1 MAHGC
6 CFLTSR
12 FLLVMFVK
20 HSKAMQPLIWVD
32 GLYHPFTINLGMVYY
47 CLTNITRG
55 IQTASPA
62 AKGATAATAANRI
75 RRTREAIDATS
86 ERVVEKKSWCFW
98 APRAHQNQA
107 FLVEIFAIGDPLC
120 KGSVMVD
127 D

>member
-1 MAHGC
+1 MGWWFIPPIYD
-6 CFLTSR
+6 CF
-12 FLLVMFVK
+12 
-20 HSKAMQPLIWVD
+20 
-32 GLYHPFTINLGMVYY
+32 
-47 CLTNITRG
+47 TNITRG

-86 ERVVEKKSWCFW
+86 ERVVEKKVLV
-98 APRAHQNQA
+98 
-107 FLVEIFAIGDPLC
+107 FLGTKDPPKSGFPLEIFAIGNPLC